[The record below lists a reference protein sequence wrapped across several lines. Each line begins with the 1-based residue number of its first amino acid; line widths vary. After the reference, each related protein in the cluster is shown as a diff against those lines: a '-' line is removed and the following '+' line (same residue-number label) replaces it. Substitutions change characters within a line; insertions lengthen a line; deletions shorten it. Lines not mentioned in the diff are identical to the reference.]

1 MEESKGGSLQE
12 GASSV
17 VKIPD
22 GDKTLRDEDPKSQK
36 PKSSSESVGNGMTI
50 KQ

>member
-17 VKIPD
+17 KKIT
-22 GDKTLRDEDPKSQK
+22 GNETLRPEDKASGR